1 MISMYIPFKLHQLQV
16 GDRLGEA
23 KMLMALGES
32 TTVTEGR
39 AKAGRWGGSELE
51 CMAASMAWHS
61 AVVAYFLNIV
71 FAFVIWS

>member
-1 MISMYIPFKLHQLQV
+1 MKKVNTRDHNIFLDPIQSIRISMISMYIPFKLRQLQV

-39 AKAGRWGGSELE
+39 AKAGR
-51 CMAASMAWHS
+51 
-61 AVVAYFLNIV
+61 
-71 FAFVIWS
+71 

>member
-1 MISMYIPFKLHQLQV
+1 MNEQIGLHVNIYIYIYTFLDYIYIYISMYIPFKLQQPLPQV

-39 AKAGRWGGSELE
+39 AKAGR
-51 CMAASMAWHS
+51 
-61 AVVAYFLNIV
+61 
-71 FAFVIWS
+71 